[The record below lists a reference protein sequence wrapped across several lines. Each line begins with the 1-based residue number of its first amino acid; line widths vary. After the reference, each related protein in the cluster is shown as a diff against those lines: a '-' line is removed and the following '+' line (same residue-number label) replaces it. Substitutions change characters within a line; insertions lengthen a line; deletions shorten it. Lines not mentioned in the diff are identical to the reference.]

1 MINNSKATIENK
13 QQQQQQQHILP
24 EIHNQAAL
32 IKNVRELTIENE
44 SFDNIETQPKMINN
58 LETKRVALKNILIKL
73 NNKMFDE
80 YIYNKHEYLDIKD
93 DEKDAEKIKENIK
106 TIKKNIEM
114 NNNIVK
120 FILKYVSEQNRPEF
134 LNNKGKNDNSQN
146 KIS

>member
-1 MINNSKATIENK
+1 
-13 QQQQQQQHILP
+13 
-24 EIHNQAAL
+24 
-32 IKNVRELTIENE
+32 
-44 SFDNIETQPKMINN
+44 
-58 LETKRVALKNILIKL
+58 
-73 NNKMFDE
+73 MFDE

-134 LNNKGKNDNSQN
+134 LNNKGKNDNN
-146 KIS
+146 TVVVDKITLDELGNQQAGPLKSP